1 MRTPTALVA
10 LLAVAMSAALCPAK
24 APAPRWKS
32 VTPSGHASQSALMV
46 DGKQVTYHRF
56 DAERP
61 LSFSVQGPVR
71 VKVLTRLV
79 IPNDREKDSYAI
91 VVTRDGAMVQREAF
105 DTAPSGRA
113 FYAALDSVRPGVIRR
128 LYIDVPT
135 GAHAYELRA
144 EGLGRV
150 DARVYA
156 SADLDA
162 DRVSFAPR
170 DGPAV
175 ETLLSGDKELT
186 YYLLT
191 KSAPV
196 VLDVAGPTTIR
207 VNTRLLF
214 DQTMSKRESYVVGVR
229 EPGAAEVLYRIETT
243 PSETVVCRDR
253 SDLLP
258 GALRH
263 FMLDV
268 GPGPHAYEFR
278 LTDTTAG
285 ALAIRFH
292 IPRGGVANGP

>member
-1 MRTPTALVA
+1 MRTPAALVA
-10 LLAVAMSAALCPAK
+10 LLAVTISAALCPAK
-24 APAPRWKS
+24 TPAPRWKS
-32 VTPSGHASQSALMV
+32 ITPSGYASQSSLMV
-46 DGKQVTYHRF
+46 DGKQVTYYRF
-56 DAERP
+56 DAGHP
-61 LSFSVQGPVR
+61 LSFSAQGPVR
-71 VKVLTRLV
+71 VKILTRLV
-79 IPNDREKDSYAI
+79 IPNDREKDSYAV
-91 VVTRDGAMVQREAF
+91 VVTGDGARVQREAF
-105 DTAPSGRA
+105 DAVPSGRA

-135 GAHAYELRA
+135 GAHTYELRA

-156 SADLDA
+156 STDLDA

-170 DGPAV
+170 DGAAV

-196 VLDVAGPTTIR
+196 VLDVVGPTTIR
-207 VNTRLLF
+207 MNTRLLF

-229 EPGAAEVLYRIETT
+229 EQGTAEVLYRIETT

-253 SDLLP
+253 SDALP

-263 FMLDV
+263 FMLEV

-278 LTDTTAG
+278 LVDTTAR
-285 ALAIRFH
+285 ALAVRFH
-292 IPRGGVANGP
+292 IPRGDVANDP